1 MFNKLR
7 NNFST
12 PFYKYKKI
20 TELHHHRTHLPMYGD
35 VINRTKNQSILDKP
49 TTKELN
55 QNLNEAL
62 LNNCVD
68 GLIGFDRSFQVIE
81 WNRIM
86 ELHYGISR
94 ADAISMDIFEAF
106 PELDRKK
113 DIDILYEVLNGG
125 NIYLKEKKYKLREG
139 YFEILIT
146 PIQDKNR
153 KVTGGIITLHDITE
167 IKEMLEKLKRQ
178 NQELAST
185 NKLLQK
191 EIAEREKAE
200 ADLKKAH
207 SNLERRVKERT
218 AELTKAKYEAEN
230 ASREKDKF
238 LANMSHEIRTPMN
251 AIIGMAQLLKD
262 TPLTELQMKYVSSI
276 NFASDTLLSLI
287 NDILDFSKIEAGMID
302 FEDRTFS
309 IESLI
314 NEVLEITSYRCQN
327 SKVQLEKRIDP
338 KIPSAVS
345 GDKYRLNQIL
355 LNLLSNAVKFTPH
368 GKIELKIDVEQE
380 SKEDILLKFTV
391 KDTGI
396 GIPKDKIKTIF
407 EGFTQASSDTT
418 RKYGG
423 TGLGLTIVKSL
434 VELQKGKVSV
444 KSQEDVGSEFSF
456 TIPFRKVSKRH
467 DQDNQAGKESLCD
480 ITNLKILVVE
490 DNELNQFLIQSLLLK
505 HEALVDVT
513 PDGLAAL
520 DALKANHYDLILM
533 DIQMPNMDGYEATR
547 KIRSTFDESK
557 SKIPIVA
564 MTAHALVGEREKCL
578 EAGMDDYITKP
589 IKVRELLNSIQRV
602 LN

>member
-1 MFNKLR
+1 MN
-7 NNFST
+7 
-12 PFYKYKKI
+12 
-20 TELHHHRTHLPMYGD
+20 
-35 VINRTKNQSILDKP
+35 KP
-49 TTKELN
+49 TATELN

-62 LNNCVD
+62 LNNYVD

-94 ADAISMDIFEAF
+94 NDAISMDIFEAF

-113 DIDILYEVLNGG
+113 DIDILYEVLSGG

-146 PIQDKNR
+146 PIHDKEGN
-153 KVTGGIITLHDITE
+153 VTGGIITLHDITE

-178 NQELAST
+178 NQELANT
-185 NKLLQK
+185 NQLLQK

-207 SNLERRVKERT
+207 DNLERRVKERT

-262 TPLTELQMKYVSSI
+262 TPLTEHQTKYVNSI

-309 IESLI
+309 LENLV

-327 SKVQLEKRIDP
+327 SKVQLEKQVDSKVP
-338 KIPSAVS
+338 TSVS

-368 GKIELKIDVEQE
+368 GKIELKIGIEQE
-380 SKEDILLKFTV
+380 SKDEIHLNFTV

-396 GIPKDKIKTIF
+396 GIPGDKIDTIF

-434 VELQKGKVSV
+434 VELQKGRVSV
-444 KSQEDVGSEFSF
+444 KSQEDIGSEFSF
-456 TIPFRKVSKRH
+456 TIPFKKVST
-467 DQDNQAGKESLCD
+467 QDGAGRNKGKEPLSD

-490 DNELNQFLIQSLLLK
+490 DNELNQFLIQSLLVK
-505 HEALVDVT
+505 YKAIVDVT

-520 DALKANHYDLILM
+520 DALKNNHYDLILM

-547 KIRSTFDESK
+547 KIRSTFDEGK
-557 SKIPIVA
+557 NKIPIVA
-564 MTAHALVGEREKCL
+564 MTAHALVGEKEKCI

-589 IKVRELLNSIQRV
+589 IKVRELLNSIHRV
-602 LN
+602 LNQCL

>member
-1 MFNKLR
+1 MN
-7 NNFST
+7 
-12 PFYKYKKI
+12 
-20 TELHHHRTHLPMYGD
+20 GD
-35 VINRTKNQSILDKP
+35 VRNGTKNQRILNKP
-49 TTKELN
+49 TATELN

-62 LNNCVD
+62 LNNYVD

-94 ADAISMDIFEAF
+94 NDAISMDIFEAF

-113 DIDILYEVLNGG
+113 DIDILYEVLSGG

-146 PIQDKNR
+146 PIHDKEGN
-153 KVTGGIITLHDITE
+153 VTGGIITLHDITE

-178 NQELAST
+178 NQELANT
-185 NKLLQK
+185 NQLLQK

-207 SNLERRVKERT
+207 DNLERRVKERT

-262 TPLTELQMKYVSSI
+262 TPLTEHQTKYVNSI

-309 IESLI
+309 LENLV

-327 SKVQLEKRIDP
+327 SKVQLEKQVDSKVP
-338 KIPSAVS
+338 TSVS

-368 GKIELKIDVEQE
+368 GKIELKIGIEQE
-380 SKEDILLKFTV
+380 SKDEIHLNFTV

-396 GIPKDKIKTIF
+396 GIPGDKIDTIF

-434 VELQKGKVSV
+434 VELQKGRVSV
-444 KSQEDVGSEFSF
+444 KSQEDIGSEFSF
-456 TIPFRKVSKRH
+456 TIPFKKVST
-467 DQDNQAGKESLCD
+467 QDGAGRNKGKEPLSD

-490 DNELNQFLIQSLLLK
+490 DNELNQFLIQSLLVK
-505 HEALVDVT
+505 YKAIVDVT

-520 DALKANHYDLILM
+520 DALKNNHYDLILM

-547 KIRSTFDESK
+547 KIRSTFDEGK
-557 SKIPIVA
+557 NKIPIVA
-564 MTAHALVGEREKCL
+564 MTAHALVGEKEKCI

-589 IKVRELLNSIQRV
+589 IKVRELLNSIHRV
-602 LN
+602 LNQCL